1 MRKRARLETVQV
13 RLSADLMDWIDE
25 FRGAMK
31 VVPSR
36 SQAIRYLVERGVAA
50 ETAVGRELIGKLARE
65 AADGQE
71 PRPLSE

>member
-1 MRKRARLETVQV
+1 
-13 RLSADLMDWIDE
+13 MDWIDE

-65 AADGQE
+65 AGETPSSRSHPKPPIGEIALQE
-71 PRPLSE
+71 PPERL